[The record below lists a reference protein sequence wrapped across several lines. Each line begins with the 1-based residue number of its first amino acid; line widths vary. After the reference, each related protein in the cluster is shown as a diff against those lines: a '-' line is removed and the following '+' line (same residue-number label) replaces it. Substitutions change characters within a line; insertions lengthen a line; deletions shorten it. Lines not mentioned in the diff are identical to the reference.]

1 MMPMIIILNIGRMI
15 ASQSKYDSQKL
26 PANGNHSLNFRH
38 APVDHSKVIFMHYS
52 IGSDGVDSNKKQHLA
67 KVGAPPLGDMALSLV
82 FTGTDEGVR

>member
-1 MMPMIIILNIGRMI
+1 
-15 ASQSKYDSQKL
+15 
-26 PANGNHSLNFRH
+26 
-38 APVDHSKVIFMHYS
+38 MHYS